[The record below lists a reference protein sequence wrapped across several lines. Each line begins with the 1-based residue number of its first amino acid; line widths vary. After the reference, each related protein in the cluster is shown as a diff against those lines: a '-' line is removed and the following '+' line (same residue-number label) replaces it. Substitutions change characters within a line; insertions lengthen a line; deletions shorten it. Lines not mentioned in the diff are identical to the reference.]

1 MSSTLPSVS
10 IIIILAC
17 VPGRQV
23 NNEILISSPF
33 KRGLT
38 QMGGLFNLEITM
50 VSVLHKELEYKD
62 IVEKLKYKKF

>member
-23 NNEILISSPF
+23 NNEIL
-33 KRGLT
+33 KLWVRVAHVGGGGGRDLT
-38 QMGGLFNLEITM
+38 DR
-50 VSVLHKELEYKD
+50 VVRELSQGTHT
-62 IVEKLKYKKF
+62 